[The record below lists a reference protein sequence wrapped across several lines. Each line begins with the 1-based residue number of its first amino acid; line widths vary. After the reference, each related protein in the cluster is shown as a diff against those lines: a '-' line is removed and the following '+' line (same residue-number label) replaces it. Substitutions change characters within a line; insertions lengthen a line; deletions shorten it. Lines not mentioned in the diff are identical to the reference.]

1 MDLKVYALLNAKIK
15 ELTGSGG
22 LTQEEVEKIVTD
34 EVAKIVADAPEDF
47 DTLKEM
53 SDWISTH
60 ENGAAEMNSA
70 IQTNA
75 NDISALNTNKV
86 DKVEGKSLISDIEI
100 ERLANVDNYNDSS
113 IRADIETNETNI
125 STLAKHINGDLL
137 DSDFQED
144 TTAVMTKTVPS
155 GMSDYAAV
163 KMIGGKTQKF
173 NQLALT
179 EGHRTFPHSVN
190 NITMSENNGNISIIA
205 NNSTAVTYIQLSGI
219 TSVIGHVYY
228 VKNGNGYTSGTNIFV
243 YNDYGGIST
252 QNCSKMIGIA
262 NKEKSFYIRIDAGV
276 TANVTIRPQIFDL
289 TAMFGAGNEPTM
301 EEFDAKFPEEY
312 YAPTMGELWNAPV
325 ESVVSVSKNLF
336 SVPLIPKSYIN
347 VSSGA
352 YGTSVN
358 WSATY
363 DFINISPNTTYT
375 ISNITIDGTLAGT
388 AFYDE
393 NKNYISGTKLYTFTT
408 PSNAKYMRTCTNSE
422 TDIYNVQLEKGSV
435 ATEYSPYNKTML
447 PIPEAIKNLPDYGV
461 EGNVV
466 DFENGTYTHTNT
478 TTDGEVTALSISEII
493 NISDMLMP
501 IRVVTGGTITFNNEH
516 NLDMPNTVVYK
527 KEVSLS

>member
-15 ELTGSGG
+15 ELSGSGG

-144 TTAVMTKTVPS
+144 STVAMTKTVPS
-155 GMSDYAAV
+155 GMSNYAAV
-163 KMIGGKTQKF
+163 KMIGGKTVKSRNLINTNETWYKESTSNTVTIKDSTITVTGVWYCAVPVSVKANTVYSISGTIVSGTVNARIAILSKTIGVTTLKLLLNIGYNSGTF
-173 NQLALT
+173 NSGSDTTLWIALYGGDLNSGTSVYKDVQLE
-179 EGHRTFPHSVN
+179 EG
-190 NITMSENNGNISIIA
+190 
-205 NNSTAVTYIQLSGI
+205 STATRYMP
-219 TSVIGHVYY
+219 
-228 VKNGNGYTSGTNIFV
+228 
-243 YNDYGGIST
+243 YG
-252 QNCSKMIGIA
+252 A
-262 NKEKSFYIRIDAGV
+262 
-276 TANVTIRPQIFDL
+276 
-289 TAMFGAGNEPTM
+289 
-301 EEFDAKFPEEY
+301 
-312 YAPTMGELWNAPV
+312 LWNAPV
-325 ESVVSVSKNLF
+325 ESVVSFPQNIWNEKWEVGSIQVDTGSNMNDARSVRSKEYTYIGNAKIIYTTYKYLKPRFYSANKTYIGYGITDNLNENMIYVPDGAKYFRF
-336 SVPLIPKSYIN
+336 STQSDYGNTYKNDICISLSEASYTPHTFDEITFLIPDS
-347 VSSGA
+347 
-352 YGTSVN
+352 
-358 WSATY
+358 
-363 DFINISPNTTYT
+363 
-375 ISNITIDGTLAGT
+375 
-388 AFYDE
+388 
-393 NKNYISGTKLYTFTT
+393 
-408 PSNAKYMRTCTNSE
+408 
-422 TDIYNVQLEKGSV
+422 
-435 ATEYSPYNKTML
+435 
-447 PIPEAIKNLPDYGV
+447 IKNLPDYGV

-478 TTDGEVTALSISEII
+478 ITDGEVTALSAAETI

-501 IRVVTGGTITFNNEH
+501 ICCESGGTITFNNEH
-516 NLDMPNTVVYK
+516 NLDIPNSIMYK